1 MEGQTIKFAG
11 DVSID
16 KAKIVTQR
24 GLGQDIAA
32 QVIAVQLYEDLFS
45 PFLTGSLII
54 KESLDLVN
62 LFPFV
67 GEEYLELEIS
77 TPSVGRKESNI
88 KSKFYIY
95 KLTDRELLGERSV
108 VYQLHFISI
117 EAIVDLNKKASKV
130 YSGKISDVVKSIITD
145 KTDGLESGK
154 KVIIEDTNNNIKY
167 VSNFWSP
174 IENIT
179 YLTEHA
185 VNSNNT
191 ANYVFFENR
200 DGFCFLSLER
210 LYSNPGIYQE
220 FVYDSYARDVQ
231 PGGKSYRNTQE
242 DFKRITNLSIPV
254 GYDYMDR
261 IRSGSLASKAISYDI
276 TKKKY
281 TSKNYN
287 IFDKYDKKQHLNPYS
302 INSKRTIYRNN
313 AVIVKTPR
321 AYGNFTGFT
330 DASGFNT
337 IQERISLSKLA
348 ESNKLNITVLGRTD
362 YTVGQKVSVILN
374 KFEPIDKNDPDIVDK
389 MFSGFYIIS
398 AINHYINRE
407 NHECNMELIKDSSQ
421 VNLDV

>member
-16 KAKIVTQR
+16 KARIVTQR

-32 QVIAVQLYEDLFS
+32 QVIAIQLYEDLFS

-77 TPSVGRKESNI
+77 TPSLGREESNI

-95 KLTDRELLGERSV
+95 KLTDRELIGERSV

-117 EAIVDLNKKASKV
+117 EAIVDVNKKASRL

-154 KVIIEDTNNNIKY
+154 KTIIEDTNNNIKY

-191 ANYVFFENR
+191 PSYVFFENR
-200 DGFCFLSLER
+200 EGFCFVSLET
-210 LYSNPGIYQE
+210 LYASPGVYQE

-231 PGGKSYRNTQE
+231 PDGKSYRNTPQ
-242 DFKRITNLSIPV
+242 DFKRIISLSIPV
-254 GYDYMDR
+254 GYDYIDR
-261 IRSGSLASKAISYDI
+261 IRSGALASKAISYDV

-281 TSKNYN
+281 VAKNYN
-287 IFDKYDKKQHLNPYS
+287 VFDRHDKRQHLNPYP

-313 AVIVKTPR
+313 AVIIPQAR

-337 IQERISLSKLA
+337 VQERISLSKLA
-348 ESNKLNITVLGRTD
+348 ESNKLNITVLGRAD
-362 YTVGQKVSVILN
+362 YTVGQKVAVVLN
-374 KFEPIDKNDPDIVDK
+374 KFEPIEKGDSDIVDK
-389 MFSGFYIIS
+389 MFSGFYIVS

-407 NHECNMELIKDSSQ
+407 SHECNMELIKDSSQ
-421 VNLDV
+421 VNLDS

>member
-16 KAKIVTQR
+16 KARIVTQR

-32 QVIAVQLYEDLFS
+32 QVIAIQLYEDLFS

-77 TPSVGRKESNI
+77 TPSLGREESQI
-88 KSKFYIY
+88 KNKFYIY

-117 EAIVDLNKKASKV
+117 EAIVDVNKKASRV
-130 YSGKISDVVKSIITD
+130 YSGKISDVVKSIISD
-145 KTDGLESGK
+145 KVDGFESNK
-154 KVIIEDTNNNIKY
+154 KTIIEDTNNNIKF

-174 IENIT
+174 LENIT

-200 DGFCFLSLER
+200 DGFCFVSLES
-210 LYSNPGIYQE
+210 LYSTPGVYQE

-231 PGGKSYRNTQE
+231 PDGKSYRNTPQ
-242 DFKRITNLSIPV
+242 DFKRITSLSIPV
-254 GYDYMDR
+254 GYDYIDR
-261 IRSGSLASKAISYDI
+261 IRSGMLASKAISYDV

-281 TSKNYN
+281 VAKNYN
-287 IFDKYDKKQHLNPYS
+287 VFDKYDKKQHLNPYP

-313 AVIVKTPR
+313 AVIIPQAR

-330 DASGFNT
+330 DASGFKT
-337 IQERISLSKLA
+337 VQERLSLSKLA
-348 ESNKLNITVLGRTD
+348 EANKLNITVLGRTD
-362 YTVGQKVSVILN
+362 YTVGQKVAVVLN
-374 KFEPIDKNDPDIVDK
+374 KFEPIDKADPDIVDK
-389 MFSGFYIIS
+389 MFSGFYIVS

-407 NHECNMELIKDSSQ
+407 SHECNMELIKDSSQ
-421 VNLDV
+421 VNLDS

>member
-16 KAKIVTQR
+16 KAKIVTPR

-32 QVIAVQLYEDLFS
+32 QVIAIQLYEDLFS

-77 TPSVGRKESNI
+77 TPSLGRDGSSI

-108 VYQLHFISI
+108 VYQLHFISL

-130 YSGKISDVVKSIITD
+130 YTGKISDVVKSIITD
-145 KTDGLESGK
+145 TTDGLESNK
-154 KVIIEDTNNNIKY
+154 KTIIEDTNNNIKY
-167 VSNFWSP
+167 ISNFWSP
-174 IENIT
+174 IENIA
-179 YLTEHA
+179 YLTEA
-185 VNSNNT
+185 AINSNNT
-191 ANYVFFENR
+191 ASYVFFENR
-200 DGFCFLSLER
+200 DGFCFISLET
-210 LYSNPGIYQE
+210 LYANPGIYQE
-220 FVYDSYARDVQ
+220 FVYDSYTRDVL
-231 PGGKSYRNTQE
+231 PDGKSYRNTPQ
-242 DFKRITNLSIPV
+242 DFKRIINLSIPV

-261 IRSGSLASKAISYDI
+261 IRSGMLASKAISYDI

-281 TSKNYN
+281 VSKNYN
-287 IFDKYDKKQHLNPYS
+287 VFDKYDKKQHLNPYP

-313 AVIVKTPR
+313 AVIINTPR
-321 AYGNFTGFT
+321 AYGNFVGST
-330 DASGFNT
+330 DTSGFNT
-337 IQERISLSKLA
+337 VQERISLSKLA
-348 ESNKLNITVLGRTD
+348 ESNKINITVLGRVD
-362 YTVGQKVSVILN
+362 YTVGQKVAVVLN
-374 KFEPIDKNDPDIVDK
+374 KFEPIEKDESDIVDK

-407 NHECNMELIKDSSQ
+407 SHECNMELIKDSSQ
-421 VNLDV
+421 IDLDK